1 MRKIQIS
8 YKQRYL
14 KYIVLLLLFYPLNI
28 LGAQGVISVKGQA
41 MTIKQAI
48 QLIEKNSNYTF
59 FYNAADLKNTTNKN
73 LNCEGTIEE
82 VLKEVFK
89 GSGITYMI
97 KGNEIILKVNKE
109 EAAQQQPKKKR
120 TVTGTVVDAEN
131 GDPVIGATVVVKGQ
145 KDGVITDLDGNFT
158 IAISG
163 SKAQLEFSYIGYRK
177 KTVDVG
183 DLGVINVKMESDN
196 QLLSEVVV
204 VGAGTQKKVSVTGS
218 ITSVKG
224 LELKAPSSSLTTS
237 FAGKLAGVISMTS
250 TGEPGAASEFY
261 IRGVSTFG
269 GRATPLILLDDVEI
283 STADLNNIPAETIES
298 FSILKDA
305 SATAIYG
312 ARGANGVM
320 LITTKTGKENEKTRI
335 NVTVENSFNKPM
347 NFPDFVN
354 GATWMEMY
362 NEAQLTR
369 NPGATPK
376 YSQLDI
382 DNTRNQV
389 NPYIYPDVQWKDVI
403 FKNMNMNQRAN
414 VNISGGGSKASY
426 YMSLQANHDTGLL
439 DTKKVYSYNNN
450 INNWGYNFQN
460 NISYKITST
469 TKIDLHMNAQIRNK
483 KGPNYSTSDLFAQM
497 LYCNP
502 INFPVTF
509 PAQPGDTHIRFGNAI
524 WTGSSV
530 RTNPYAYMLS
540 SFKEYNENTLN
551 TSLKINQKLDF
562 VTKGLSVQAMVNW
575 KNWASS
581 SYNRTIEP
589 YYYGIKGGSY
599 NPSNPTD
606 YEIERLGTSGTDHL
620 KTSDISKASDQ
631 TFYLDARVNYDRQF
645 NLHHVT
651 GMLMYMQ
658 REYRSSVLP
667 ERNQG
672 FSGRFTYDYGQRYL
686 VELNFGYNGT
696 ERLAKKERFEFFPAV
711 SLGWVISNE
720 KFFEPMTKYIDNLK
734 IRGSYGL
741 VGSDETGLSAGA
753 QHFLY
758 IDQVSLNNIGFTTG
772 VDMNY
777 TLYGPLVTNY
787 AVVNGGWE
795 RVKKLDIGID
805 LELFRQLTITADYFN
820 EKRYNILLHREAW
833 PESLGY
839 YTAKPWSNKGKVDNW
854 GIELSVNWRKE
865 FTKDLYVDF
874 RGNFTYTENKY
885 VNLDEPVYPYV
896 WKTSTGK
903 PLSRTTGYIAQGLF
917 SSQEEI
923 DNSPTQ
929 NLGSTVK
936 PGDIKYR
943 DVNGDGKI
951 DGSDQVM
958 ISPYGTTPRIQY
970 GLGMNVTYKK
980 FDFGVFFNGSAKRTI
995 MISGISPFGQ
1005 SDYNVM
1011 QFIADD
1017 YWSES
1022 NPNPNAKY
1030 PRLGLTSSQ
1039 TANNTVAS
1047 TYWMRNGNFIR
1058 FKTLELGYKFKYGRV
1073 YLNGDN
1079 IAVFSPFKLW
1089 DPELSWNAYPLQRTF
1104 NIGVQLNF

>member
-530 RTNPYAYMLS
+530 RTNPYAYMSVSYTHL
-540 SFKEYNENTLN
+540 TLPT
-551 TSLKINQKLDF
+551 TS
-562 VTKGLSVQAMVNW
+562 
-575 KNWASS
+575 
-581 SYNRTIEP
+581 
-589 YYYGIKGGSY
+589 
-599 NPSNPTD
+599 
-606 YEIERLGTSGTDHL
+606 
-620 KTSDISKASDQ
+620 
-631 TFYLDARVNYDRQF
+631 RV
-645 NLHHVT
+645 
-651 GMLMYMQ
+651 
-658 REYRSSVLP
+658 
-667 ERNQG
+667 
-672 FSGRFTYDYGQRYL
+672 
-686 VELNFGYNGT
+686 
-696 ERLAKKERFEFFPAV
+696 
-711 SLGWVISNE
+711 
-720 KFFEPMTKYIDNLK
+720 
-734 IRGSYGL
+734 
-741 VGSDETGLSAGA
+741 
-753 QHFLY
+753 
-758 IDQVSLNNIGFTTG
+758 
-772 VDMNY
+772 
-777 TLYGPLVTNY
+777 
-787 AVVNGGWE
+787 
-795 RVKKLDIGID
+795 
-805 LELFRQLTITADYFN
+805 
-820 EKRYNILLHREAW
+820 
-833 PESLGY
+833 
-839 YTAKPWSNKGKVDNW
+839 
-854 GIELSVNWRKE
+854 
-865 FTKDLYVDF
+865 
-874 RGNFTYTENKY
+874 
-885 VNLDEPVYPYV
+885 
-896 WKTSTGK
+896 
-903 PLSRTTGYIAQGLF
+903 
-917 SSQEEI
+917 
-923 DNSPTQ
+923 
-929 NLGSTVK
+929 
-936 PGDIKYR
+936 
-943 DVNGDGKI
+943 
-951 DGSDQVM
+951 
-958 ISPYGTTPRIQY
+958 
-970 GLGMNVTYKK
+970 
-980 FDFGVFFNGSAKRTI
+980 
-995 MISGISPFGQ
+995 
-1005 SDYNVM
+1005 
-1011 QFIADD
+1011 
-1017 YWSES
+1017 
-1022 NPNPNAKY
+1022 
-1030 PRLGLTSSQ
+1030 
-1039 TANNTVAS
+1039 
-1047 TYWMRNGNFIR
+1047 
-1058 FKTLELGYKFKYGRV
+1058 
-1073 YLNGDN
+1073 
-1079 IAVFSPFKLW
+1079 
-1089 DPELSWNAYPLQRTF
+1089 
-1104 NIGVQLNF
+1104 

>member
-551 TSLKINQKLDF
+551 TSL
-562 VTKGLSVQAMVNW
+562 
-575 KNWASS
+575 
-581 SYNRTIEP
+581 YNRQ
-589 YYYGIKGGSY
+589 IKKF
-599 NPSNPTD
+599 PT
-606 YEIERLGTSGTDHL
+606 E
-620 KTSDISKASDQ
+620 KQ
-631 TFYLDARVNYDRQF
+631 N
-645 NLHHVT
+645 
-651 GMLMYMQ
+651 
-658 REYRSSVLP
+658 
-667 ERNQG
+667 
-672 FSGRFTYDYGQRYL
+672 
-686 VELNFGYNGT
+686 
-696 ERLAKKERFEFFPAV
+696 V
-711 SLGWVISNE
+711 SLKHI
-720 KFFEPMTKYIDNLK
+720 
-734 IRGSYGL
+734 
-741 VGSDETGLSAGA
+741 
-753 QHFLY
+753 
-758 IDQVSLNNIGFTTG
+758 
-772 VDMNY
+772 
-777 TLYGPLVTNY
+777 
-787 AVVNGGWE
+787 
-795 RVKKLDIGID
+795 
-805 LELFRQLTITADYFN
+805 LT
-820 EKRYNILLHREAW
+820 
-833 PESLGY
+833 
-839 YTAKPWSNKGKVDNW
+839 
-854 GIELSVNWRKE
+854 
-865 FTKDLYVDF
+865 
-874 RGNFTYTENKY
+874 
-885 VNLDEPVYPYV
+885 
-896 WKTSTGK
+896 
-903 PLSRTTGYIAQGLF
+903 
-917 SSQEEI
+917 
-923 DNSPTQ
+923 
-929 NLGSTVK
+929 
-936 PGDIKYR
+936 
-943 DVNGDGKI
+943 
-951 DGSDQVM
+951 
-958 ISPYGTTPRIQY
+958 
-970 GLGMNVTYKK
+970 
-980 FDFGVFFNGSAKRTI
+980 
-995 MISGISPFGQ
+995 
-1005 SDYNVM
+1005 
-1011 QFIADD
+1011 
-1017 YWSES
+1017 
-1022 NPNPNAKY
+1022 
-1030 PRLGLTSSQ
+1030 
-1039 TANNTVAS
+1039 
-1047 TYWMRNGNFIR
+1047 
-1058 FKTLELGYKFKYGRV
+1058 
-1073 YLNGDN
+1073 
-1079 IAVFSPFKLW
+1079 
-1089 DPELSWNAYPLQRTF
+1089 
-1104 NIGVQLNF
+1104 

>member
-551 TSLKINQKLDF
+551 TSLQLNQKLDF
-562 VTKGLSVQAMVNW
+562 VTKGLSVHAMVTW

-606 YEIERLGTSGTDHL
+606 YEIERLGTSGTDYL

>member
-540 SFKEYNENTLN
+540 SFKEYN
-551 TSLKINQKLDF
+551 
-562 VTKGLSVQAMVNW
+562 
-575 KNWASS
+575 
-581 SYNRTIEP
+581 
-589 YYYGIKGGSY
+589 
-599 NPSNPTD
+599 
-606 YEIERLGTSGTDHL
+606 
-620 KTSDISKASDQ
+620 
-631 TFYLDARVNYDRQF
+631 
-645 NLHHVT
+645 
-651 GMLMYMQ
+651 
-658 REYRSSVLP
+658 
-667 ERNQG
+667 
-672 FSGRFTYDYGQRYL
+672 
-686 VELNFGYNGT
+686 
-696 ERLAKKERFEFFPAV
+696 
-711 SLGWVISNE
+711 
-720 KFFEPMTKYIDNLK
+720 
-734 IRGSYGL
+734 
-741 VGSDETGLSAGA
+741 
-753 QHFLY
+753 
-758 IDQVSLNNIGFTTG
+758 
-772 VDMNY
+772 
-777 TLYGPLVTNY
+777 
-787 AVVNGGWE
+787 
-795 RVKKLDIGID
+795 
-805 LELFRQLTITADYFN
+805 
-820 EKRYNILLHREAW
+820 
-833 PESLGY
+833 
-839 YTAKPWSNKGKVDNW
+839 
-854 GIELSVNWRKE
+854 
-865 FTKDLYVDF
+865 
-874 RGNFTYTENKY
+874 
-885 VNLDEPVYPYV
+885 
-896 WKTSTGK
+896 
-903 PLSRTTGYIAQGLF
+903 
-917 SSQEEI
+917 
-923 DNSPTQ
+923 
-929 NLGSTVK
+929 
-936 PGDIKYR
+936 
-943 DVNGDGKI
+943 
-951 DGSDQVM
+951 
-958 ISPYGTTPRIQY
+958 
-970 GLGMNVTYKK
+970 
-980 FDFGVFFNGSAKRTI
+980 
-995 MISGISPFGQ
+995 
-1005 SDYNVM
+1005 
-1011 QFIADD
+1011 
-1017 YWSES
+1017 
-1022 NPNPNAKY
+1022 
-1030 PRLGLTSSQ
+1030 
-1039 TANNTVAS
+1039 
-1047 TYWMRNGNFIR
+1047 
-1058 FKTLELGYKFKYGRV
+1058 
-1073 YLNGDN
+1073 
-1079 IAVFSPFKLW
+1079 
-1089 DPELSWNAYPLQRTF
+1089 
-1104 NIGVQLNF
+1104 